1 MAEVSPKAWIVNA
14 MNTKPGIMNARS
26 WIQAIRK
33 LNLRRTKNR
42 IQSRSMVRLC
52 HGQNAWDRACTE
64 LNASRT
70 KMGSRG
76 TKAQLTHDKGCGQS
90 KSMGWLCHGHSPSDH
105 ETPKAEFRQDKLKS
119 STCKAVLAAGAGNF
133 SNMRKPSPALW
144 GPRKTTIQ
152 EDQQLCFRGYKEAP
166 NKGPV
171 HGLSFGSK
179 QASRTVR

>member
-64 LNASRT
+64 MNASRT

-76 TKAQLTHDKGCGQS
+76 TKAQLTHDKGCAQS
-90 KSMGWLCHGHSPSDH
+90 KSMGWLCHGHSPSYH
-105 ETPKAEFRQDKLKS
+105 ETPKAEFRQDKLKIKHLQGCLGS
-119 STCKAVLAAGAGNF
+119 GRRQFFKHEEAIACTLGISPNHNPRGPTTVF
-133 SNMRKPSPALW
+133 SGLQR
-144 GPRKTTIQ
+144 GPK
-152 EDQQLCFRGYKEAP
+152 
-166 NKGPV
+166 
-171 HGLSFGSK
+171 
-179 QASRTVR
+179 